1 MRLTA
6 LSEAVAEVGIRGL
19 CEYFVWSKVFKR
31 YFQGA
36 LKFVNIFRGGT
47 CRALRPL
54 GSGQSWPEGARN
66 LIST

>member
-36 LKFVNIFRGGT
+36 LKFVNIFRGGDLQSFASFRK
-47 CRALRPL
+47 RAILAGR
-54 GSGQSWPEGARN
+54 S
-66 LIST
+66 

>member
-19 CEYFVWSKVFKR
+19 CEYFISLIVFKR

-36 LKFVNIFRGGT
+36 LNFASIFFFRGNLQSFASFRK
-47 CRALRPL
+47 RAILAGR
-54 GSGQSWPEGARN
+54 S
-66 LIST
+66 